1 MDLSNMLNGSNPN
14 YSNNKVRKE
23 SNFSTLNHNGINSAN
38 SSRSNSINQ
47 DKAVSDAIREKHK
60 KLQNSDSFSSRCMN

>member
-23 SNFSTLNHNGINSAN
+23 SNFSTLHNNGTTSTN
-38 SSRSNSINQ
+38 SSRNNSINQ
-47 DKAVSDAIREKHK
+47 DKAVSDAIRERRNKCK
-60 KLQNSDSFSSRCMN
+60 ILIGF